1 MLISSHSYM
10 GKVKDLIKKIET
22 NDEYRKEFFTDPGT
36 LLERELGEGLRISDA
51 LKAELKREAT
61 SQKRKLSRTI
71 KPVTAIGARTGRAGR
86 RGKRTSDRLSVV
98 M

>member
-1 MLISSHSYM
+1 MA
-10 GKVKDLIKKIET
+10 KVKDVIKKIET
-22 NDEYRKEFFTDPGT
+22 NDEYRKEFFKDPGT
-36 LLERELGEGLRISDA
+36 FLEREFGEDVRISDA

-71 KPVTAIGARTGRAGR
+71 KPVTAAGAGR
-86 RGKRTSDRLSVV
+86 RGKRTRGRLSVV